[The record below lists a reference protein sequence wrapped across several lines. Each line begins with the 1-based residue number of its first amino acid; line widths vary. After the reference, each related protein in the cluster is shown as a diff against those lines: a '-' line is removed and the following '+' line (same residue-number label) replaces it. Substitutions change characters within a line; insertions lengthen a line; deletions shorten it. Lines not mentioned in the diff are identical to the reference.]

1 MASKIFYTS
10 SMVSSTALENMISN
24 LVDSGAPEAE
34 YDRLVDS
41 YRQHMI
47 SALEALDSRLW
58 WQPETC
64 EIFLDDDGSGDPAP
78 DADDFSDWWN
88 STTQSWIEGV

>member
-1 MASKIFYTS
+1 MASRIFYTG

-24 LVDSGAPEAE
+24 LVESGTSEADYE
-34 YDRLVDS
+34 KLVDS

-47 SALEALDSRLW
+47 SALEVLDSRLW
-58 WQPETC
+58 WQPETG
-64 EIFLDDDGSGDPAP
+64 EIFFEDDDSGDPAP

>member
-1 MASKIFYTS
+1 MANRIYYAG

-24 LVDSGAPEAE
+24 MIESETPEAE
-34 YDRLVDS
+34 YERLVDS

-47 SALEALDSRLW
+47 GALEALDSRLW
-58 WQPETC
+58 WQPETG
-64 EIFLDDDGSGDPAP
+64 EIFFEDDGSGDPAP

-88 STTQSWIEGV
+88 STTQSWIEEA